1 MISRTFPFIK
11 TALLILYLL
20 VICEFDSQECI
31 ELAFATF
38 ITTFL
43 ALRVDIFLL
52 NEFVA
57 YSYVFNMLNVSL
69 YTNIQ
74 YLEDAEL
81 FLKSFAM
88 GKLILDG
95 FREFSMRVEEYW
107 KKSRGVRNVV
117 VQCSI
122 AVCYLCYCCGMV
134 FVFVLIF

>member
-69 YTNIQ
+69 YTNIH
-74 YLEDAEL
+74 YLEDA
-81 FLKSFAM
+81 AM